1 MDRNSHQS
9 FKTPQNMARE
19 KNDEEKMVG
28 LMLHK
33 TTGSSGPNLF
43 HFEVS
48 KMLSSPVLP
57 EIKKSRV
64 ESELNSKSNLLS
76 VERNS

>member
-1 MDRNSHQS
+1 M
-9 FKTPQNMARE
+9 TRE
-19 KNDEEKMVG
+19 KNDEEKMGG

-64 ESELNSKSNLLS
+64 ESEFECPAQPLAREPSGSPARGS
-76 VERNS
+76 RRDVRRE

>member
-19 KNDEEKMVG
+19 KNDEEKMGG

-33 TTGSSGPNLF
+33 TTGSSGPN
-43 HFEVS
+43 
-48 KMLSSPVLP
+48 
-57 EIKKSRV
+57 
-64 ESELNSKSNLLS
+64 
-76 VERNS
+76 